1 MKISSLINDLKTWN
15 DIPVD
20 EDNTCDTVKSGSV
33 DKEVHKVAIAMFGT
47 IEVIKQVVD
56 WGADFLIVHEP
67 LFYDHMDDIHDLAIV
82 KEKQRIIYDSG
93 LTIFRFHDYAHAMN
107 PDMICAGEI
116 KYACLEGVIKER
128 KKFGVTTFILKEPL
142 TAEELA
148 EKLIRNLNLDQIRVS
163 GSINKKGN
171 SIACCFGSPGD
182 LFELYEDHDFIIAG
196 EVSEWRDAEMAR
208 DAAAIG
214 LHKAILALGHET
226 SERAGMMYMK
236 DLCADKYPGL
246 EFKYFESGSVITK
259 MYHR

>member
-163 GSINKKGN
+163 GSINETVLPV
-171 SIACCFGSPGD
+171 A
-182 LFELYEDHDFIIAG
+182 
-196 EVSEWRDAEMAR
+196 
-208 DAAAIG
+208 
-214 LHKAILALGHET
+214 LALRVICLNYTKTMILLLREKSVNGGMLKWPET
-226 SERAGMMYMK
+226 LLQLVYIRLFLRWDTRPLNGQE
-236 DLCADKYPGL
+236 
-246 EFKYFESGSVITK
+246 
-259 MYHR
+259 